1 MNFSPSGTA
10 MTQDKIAFTHPATK
24 VVRCMAVSGSLPGV
38 FPSNVAVLAVSEF
51 RKTFPELAHCFDALR
66 AEAALR
72 GPACGDTASAEG
84 VQFSVIPHG
93 NHGDNQITATDKAVL

>member
-1 MNFSPSGTA
+1 
-10 MTQDKIAFTHPATK
+10 MTPDKITFSHPATK
-24 VVRCMAVSGSLPGV
+24 VASCMAVASGLPGV

-51 RKTFPELAHCFDALR
+51 RKTFPELAARFDALR

-84 VQFSVIPHG
+84 VPEFVTPPSNTGV
-93 NHGDNQITATDKAVL
+93 NKALSLAQGSK